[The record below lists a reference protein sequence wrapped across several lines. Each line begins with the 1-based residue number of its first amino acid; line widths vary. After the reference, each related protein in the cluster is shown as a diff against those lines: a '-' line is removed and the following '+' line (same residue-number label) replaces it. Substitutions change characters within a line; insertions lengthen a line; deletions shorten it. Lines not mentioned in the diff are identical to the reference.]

1 MNVTEQEEGGGG
13 GGRGKEG
20 RLLQIA
26 FKNFVLWFCNYKSRF
41 CAPTMGTMNGTRDR
55 I

>member
-1 MNVTEQEEGGGG
+1 MEEKEEEG
-13 GGRGKEG
+13 K
-20 RLLQIA
+20 LLQIA

-41 CAPTMGTMNGTRDR
+41 CALTMGTMNGTRDR

>member
-1 MNVTEQEEGGGG
+1 MNVTEQEVEVVEKKEEEKGG
-13 GGRGKEG
+13 
-20 RLLQIA
+20 LLQIA

>member
-1 MNVTEQEEGGGG
+1 MNVTEEEEKKVEEEEG
-13 GGRGKEG
+13 K
-20 RLLQIA
+20 LLQIA

-41 CAPTMGTMNGTRDR
+41 CALTMGTMNGTRDR